1 MWKNK
6 YLWDLYVK
14 AQTPYKWHSDAFKL
28 AKKIG
33 ATLFST
39 PFSINGLNLLKKH
52 KVQLYKIASL
62 ENTDFNLINEIAKTK
77 KPIIISTGASSFME
91 IEEAL
96 KLINKYH
103 NKVIILHCV
112 SKYPTSLKDVNLSRI
127 IKLKKMFK
135 KI

>member
-1 MWKNK
+1 M
-6 YLWDLYVK
+6 
-14 AQTPYKWHSDAFKL
+14 
-28 AKKIG
+28 
-33 ATLFST
+33 
-39 PFSINGLNLLKKH
+39 
-52 KVQLYKIASL
+52 YKIASL

-112 SKYPTSLKDVNLSRI
+112 SEYPTSLSDVNLSRI
-127 IKLKKMFK
+127 IKLKKKFK